1 MVMIDFYL
9 NFGLEGGGFFEVYD
23 KGIMLKYFD
32 IIECRFFF
40 FFFICRK
47 YFVLDIN
54 ERDSKDI

>member
-40 FFFICRK
+40 FFFYLSVIFCIGYK
-47 YFVLDIN
+47 
-54 ERDSKDI
+54 

>member
-1 MVMIDFYL
+1 MIDFYL

-40 FFFICRK
+40 FFL
-47 YFVLDIN
+47 FVGNILYWI
-54 ERDSKDI
+54 